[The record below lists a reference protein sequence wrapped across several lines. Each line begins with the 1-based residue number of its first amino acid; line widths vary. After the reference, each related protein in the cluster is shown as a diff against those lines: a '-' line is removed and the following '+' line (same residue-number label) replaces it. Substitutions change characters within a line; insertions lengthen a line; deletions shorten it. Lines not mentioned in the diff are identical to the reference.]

1 MPQDRVMA
9 TNYNN
14 FGNLVKSWVLGE
26 NRVNFRG
33 GAPQLP
39 KTLEE
44 LKAQCIE
51 ADVGLQVPDSIKGL
65 QFIQANDETLLIRL
79 PSRTK
84 LEASEAA
91 IRADPANYPLLKF
104 YRDRYGGRA
113 PRVVDEKDALDLQ
126 AARIGDYTIAQ
137 CG

>member
-9 TNYNN
+9 TNYSNL
-14 FGNLVKSWVLGE
+14 GNLVKSWVLGE
-26 NRVNFRG
+26 DRVNFG
-33 GAPQLP
+33 EAPPLP
-39 KTLEE
+39 KSLEE
-44 LKAQCIE
+44 LKAQCVR
-51 ADVGLQVPDSIKGL
+51 ADVGLEVPDSVKAV

-79 PSRTK
+79 PSATK
-84 LEASEAA
+84 LTASEQM
-91 IRADPANYPLLKF
+91 IKDSPANYPLLKF

-113 PRVVDEKDALDLQ
+113 PKVDNLQDAMDLQ